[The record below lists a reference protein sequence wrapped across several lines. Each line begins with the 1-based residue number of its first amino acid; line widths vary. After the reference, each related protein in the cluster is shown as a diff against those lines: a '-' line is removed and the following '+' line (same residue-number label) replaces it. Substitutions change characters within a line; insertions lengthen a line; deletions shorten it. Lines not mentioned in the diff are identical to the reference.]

1 MPDKVTAPR
10 VRAMKTRG
18 EKVVCVT
25 AYDAILGRL
34 ADRSGVDVV
43 LVGDSVGNTVMGDAT
58 TLGVTLAVMEH
69 HTRCVRA
76 GVERAL
82 LVADLPFG
90 SYQSSVSQAV
100 DSAVALVRA
109 GADAVK
115 LEGNYSDAIAAIIR
129 AGIPVMGHVGM
140 TPQSIHRFGG
150 FRVQGKGAQADAVL
164 EDARQVCE
172 AGAFSMV
179 LELIPAQLSRAVS
192 DSVSCPTIGI
202 GAGAECD
209 GQIQVIYDVLGLAD
223 TVYKH
228 AREFVDGRSMVT
240 DGISRYA
247 DGVRAGTFPDASNS
261 F

>member
-1 MPDKVTAPR
+1 MPEKVTAPR
-10 VRAMKTRG
+10 VRAMKSRG

-34 ADRSGVDVV
+34 ADRSGVDIV
-43 LVGDSVGNTVMGDAT
+43 LVGDSVGNTVMGEST
-58 TLGVTLAVMEH
+58 TLGVTLDVMVH

-90 SYQSSVSQAV
+90 SYQSSVAQAV
-100 DSAVALVRA
+100 DSSVALVRA

-115 LEGNYSDAIAAIIR
+115 LEGNYADAIAAIVR

-150 FRVQGKGAQADAVL
+150 FRVQGKGSQGDTVL
-164 EDARQVCE
+164 DDARAVCD

-179 LELIPAQLSRAVS
+179 LELIPSALSRTIS
-192 DSVSCPTIGI
+192 DAVSCPTIGI

-209 GQIQVIYDVLGLAD
+209 GQIQVIYDLLGLAD

-228 AREFVDGRSMVT
+228 AREFVDGRTVVT
-240 DGISRYA
+240 NGLSRYA
-247 DGVRAGTFPDASNS
+247 EGVRNGTFPDESNS